1 MRQNY
6 KAFTLDHIGLA
17 KSLQTPC
24 GICEGISVDDLNRGV
39 KHPLITQVTAIWD
52 TGAEMSSISE
62 KVVLSMGLV
71 PVGRARNYTDGGE
84 IEVNI
89 YVINIL
95 LPCDVNFAMI
105 PVTGNDLGDTD
116 MLIGMDIISQG
127 DFAVTNVG
135 GKTTLSF
142 RIPSIERI
150 DYVNPS
156 LASST
161 VNKPITMA
169 QTNKIGR
176 NDPCP
181 CGSGKKYKN
190 CHGKV

>member
-1 MRQNY
+1 MQQNY
-6 KAFTLDHIGLA
+6 KAFTLNHDGLA
-17 KSLQTPC
+17 NSLQTQC
-24 GICEGISVDDLNRGV
+24 GICEGISVDDLNKGV
-39 KHPLITQVTAIWD
+39 KHPPITNVTAIWD

-62 KVVLSMGLV
+62 KVVQAMGLV
-71 PVGRARNYTDGGE
+71 PVGRARNYTAGGE

-95 LPCDVNFAMI
+95 LPCNVNFAMVR
-105 PVTGNDLGDTD
+105 VTGNDLGDAD

-135 GKTTLSF
+135 GNTTFSF

-156 LASST
+156 LASTT
-161 VNKPITMA
+161 VAKPA
-169 QTNKIGR
+169 PPAHASKIGR

-190 CHGKV
+190 CHGRV

>member
-1 MRQNY
+1 MQQKY

-24 GICEGISVDDLNRGV
+24 GICEGISIDDLNRGV
-39 KHPLITQVTAIWD
+39 KHPLVTQVTAIWD

-62 KVVLSMGLV
+62 EVVQSMGLV
-71 PVGRARNYTDGGE
+71 PVGRARNYTAGGE

-105 PVTGNDLGDTD
+105 PVTGNDLGDAD
-116 MLIGMDIISQG
+116 MLIGMDIISKG
-127 DFAVTNVG
+127 DFAVTNVD

-150 DYVNPS
+150 DYVNLP
-156 LASST
+156 LASSPVT
-161 VNKPITMA
+161 KPITIA
-169 QTNKIGR
+169 QTGKIGR

-190 CHGKV
+190 CHGRV